1 MYFPSELAVH
11 VLYKCYVFAVFQVM
25 LGRVGVYMASL
36 LGRKRVSVSEAS
48 VASKKHGFR
57 VTSSDV
63 AQAYHLLHQISM
75 TCELSPPPSGVVVII
90 ALDTAPGVGGSRLK
104 GLGLYLSLSALNFA
118 ETCRPQKQLPGA
130 IISEM
135 YFCLALQTSLS
146 LPYLSSY
153 AMVS

>member
-1 MYFPSELAVH
+1 
-11 VLYKCYVFAVFQVM
+11 M
-25 LGRVGVYMASL
+25 LGRVGVYVASL
-36 LGRKRVSVSEAS
+36 LGRKRVSVGETS

-75 TCELSPPPSGVVVII
+75 TCELSLPQSDPMVTK
-90 ALDTAPGVGGSRLK
+90 ALDTAPGIGGTQLK

-118 ETCRPQKQLPGA
+118 ETGRPQKQLPGP

-135 YFCLALQTSLS
+135 YFSLALQTSLS